1 MKYLLYILNILILP
15 ALWSCT
21 NDDVPFKQDQQ
32 EGEVLLTLT
41 LKSATLTTR
50 TEAGVTDLN
59 ENAIHKVD
67 LFLYPTGKTNENA
80 VVQKTDINNF
90 TSQVDGEVTFTVP
103 ITSEQKDYLFPAG
116 SNNICVG
123 YAIANRPGDFSAP
136 KKTVD
141 NTAVDDTS
149 MEALKNIVISSTT
162 FEASED
168 KGTDDQ
174 KTIAIK
180 AGRQADFVMDG
191 YTDGTTYKIM
201 LTSNDSQEIV
211 TGTIPLDRAASKITL
226 GLTVTD
232 YVTEDGVTWTPG
244 DAEVLF
250 YHGIKKA
257 KVDVTYNAN
266 TAYTPVAEDYFDL
279 TGKNARQLT
288 KSNLNYTQEVPFYSY
303 SSDWGNGDK
312 EAYLVL
318 VLYWTPQVDGG
329 TPTPFYYRVPINPE
343 SNNLVRNTYYKID
356 LEVGILGS
364 RELSTETV
372 ELSPSCILLD
382 WGNNNITADLKQPRY
397 LVVDQTEISIYNVA
411 DTKITFASSHD
422 VTVTVDSIGYYN
434 YAEPI
439 TRRINIDN
447 IHGKKVRKYD
457 QESKTDI
464 YTEFSSNR
472 DDNVYSDYD
481 LIDDTKDNS
490 GNIVKAQ
497 EVTIAGNA
505 GTIDFSHTILENTYS
520 PHDIYITIQHTDN
533 AAYVEKVKITQYPPI
548 YIMSAKS
555 NGVVF
560 VNQQTYDNNSSSAS
574 SSGGRF
580 TYVENDKNDRIGSV
594 TRSSDINNS
603 GDNTNQNQYNIY
615 ITVPPSSE
623 YSIGDP
629 REKDPVKLSNI
640 NELNID
646 NSNYRPTRKNAVNI
660 IAPIFKIASS
670 YGKTT
675 SISYDRAK
683 ERCASYQEN
692 GYPAGRWRIPTK
704 AEFEFIIQRSY
715 NDDIPSLFDEGYWVA
730 DKTYFNGSSFAA
742 SDESHAVRC
751 VYDVWYWGDE
761 NEGQMANTYVSDYQL
776 NNPVWGDTG
785 SVIEKED

>member
-1 MKYLLYILNILILP
+1 MKYLLYILNILIFP

-397 LVVDQTEISIYNVA
+397 LVVDKDIVYVYNEDNCKVEYESSHTLNYEFISITKPNYKTITASTEIIYDKEDNVGS
-411 DTKITFASSHD
+411 TEGFTITVSD
-422 VTVTVDSIGYYN
+422 GV
-434 YAEPI
+434 
-439 TRRINIDN
+439 INVNNPLDN
-447 IHGKKVRKYD
+447 NIANKTFDFVPYTIKVRVWHNDNTDY
-457 QESKTDI
+457 SK
-464 YTEFSSNR
+464 
-472 DDNVYSDYD
+472 
-481 LIDDTKDNS
+481 
-490 GNIVKAQ
+490 
-497 EVTIAGNA
+497 EVTFI
-505 GTIDFSHTILENTYS
+505 
-520 PHDIYITIQHTDN
+520 
-533 AAYVEKVKITQYPPI
+533 QYPAI
-548 YIMSAKS
+548 
-555 NGVVF
+555 
-560 VNQQTYDNNSSSAS
+560 
-574 SSGGRF
+574 
-580 TYVENDKNDRIGSV
+580 YVENSLNKGTEDTGSDNDDLNTNSSGFGYVMVNTLYANRYDCNKIDGGNNWQTVEGFDDSSKNPNMYIITTTNLGSDWANKYKIGDSREISGHNAAAVGFTSV
-594 TRSSDINNS
+594 TDVNNK
-603 GDNTNQNQYNIY
+603 T
-615 ITVPPSSE
+615 
-623 YSIGDP
+623 
-629 REKDPVKLSNI
+629 
-640 NELNID
+640 LN
-646 NSNYRPTRKNAVNI
+646 NYRPTKTDRNDYLSPK
-660 IAPIFKIASS
+660 FRIASA
-670 YGKTT
+670 YGQLGSNMLT
-675 SISYDRAK
+675 YQQAK
-683 ERCASYQEN
+683 NRCAAYQEN
-692 GYPAGRWRIPTK
+692 GYPAGRWRLATTAELEYIARLCSKGAIP
-704 AEFEFIIQRSY
+704 E
-715 NDDIPSLFDEGYWVA
+715 SLFGGDSGYWSA
-730 DKTYFNGSSFAA
+730 TQICTLNTGSGTVSTTNPSSYSTAWL
-742 SDESHAVRC
+742 RC
-751 VYDVWYWGDE
+751 VYDDWYWG
-761 NEGQMANTYVSDYQL
+761 SDTLKDKTQFT
-776 NNPVWGDTG
+776 WGDESTTDELNKMD
-785 SVIEKED
+785 SQK

>member
-80 VVQKTDINNF
+80 VVQITDINNF
-90 TSQVDGEVTFTVP
+90 TSQDDGEVTFTVP

-123 YAIANRPGDFSAP
+123 YAIANRPGNFSAP

-141 NTAVDDTS
+141 DKAVDDTS

-226 GLTVTD
+226 EVTVTGN
-232 YVTEDGVTWTPG
+232 VTEDGVTWTPG
-244 DAEVLF
+244 NAEVLL
-250 YHGIKKA
+250 YHGVKKA

-266 TAYTPVAEDYFDL
+266 TTYTPEDVDYFDL
-279 TGKNARQLT
+279 TGENARQLT

-343 SNNLVRNTYYKID
+343 SNNIVRNTYYKIN

-397 LVVDQTEISIYNVA
+397 LVVDKDIVYVYNDENCKVEYETSHVLSYEIISITKPNYTAITASTDVIYDKENKVGSTDGFSLTVSNGIINVNNPLDNNINSDDFDYVPYTIKVKVWHNDNSDYSREVTFIQYPA
-411 DTKITFASSHD
+411 IYVENSLNEGTTDTGS
-422 VTVTVDSIGYYN
+422 
-434 YAEPI
+434 
-439 TRRINIDN
+439 DN
-447 IHGKKVRKYD
+447 NNLNHNN
-457 QESKTDI
+457 
-464 YTEFSSNR
+464 YTEDSGFGYVMVNTLYSNR
-472 DDNVYSDYD
+472 YDY
-481 LIDDTKDNS
+481 DNS
-490 GNIVKAQ
+490 GVSNRNIWQTV
-497 EVTIAGNA
+497 EGFDRTSNNPNMYIVTSTVLDNNLGY
-505 GTIDFSHTILENTYS
+505 ILGDSRESETYS
-520 PHDIYITIQHTDN
+520 DDQLGINSIVD
-533 AAYVEKVKITQYPPI
+533 V
-548 YIMSAKS
+548 
-555 NGVVF
+555 NGK
-560 VNQQTYDNNSSSAS
+560 QL
-574 SSGGRF
+574 
-580 TYVENDKNDRIGSV
+580 E
-594 TRSSDINNS
+594 
-603 GDNTNQNQYNIY
+603 
-615 ITVPPSSE
+615 
-623 YSIGDP
+623 
-629 REKDPVKLSNI
+629 
-640 NELNID
+640 
-646 NSNYRPTRKNAVNI
+646 NYRPTKTDRNDYLSPKFRISSAYGQLGNNDMSIANA
-660 IAPIFKIASS
+660 K
-670 YGKTT
+670 K
-675 SISYDRAK
+675 
-683 ERCASYQEN
+683 RCAAYQEY
-692 GYPAGRWRIPTK
+692 GYPAGRWRLPTT
-704 AEFEFIIQRSY
+704 AELSY
-715 NDDIPSLFDEGYWVA
+715 IAKLCAKGALPISLFG
-730 DKTYFNGSSFAA
+730 GSSYWSATQA
-742 SDESHAVRC
+742 YYVSQGNVSESSDNSAYLRC
-751 VYDVWYWGDE
+751 VYDDWYWGS
-761 NEGQMANTYVSDYQL
+761 NAL
-776 NNPVWGDTG
+776 NKKDKFTWGDESTTDELNKMD
-785 SVIEKED
+785 SQK